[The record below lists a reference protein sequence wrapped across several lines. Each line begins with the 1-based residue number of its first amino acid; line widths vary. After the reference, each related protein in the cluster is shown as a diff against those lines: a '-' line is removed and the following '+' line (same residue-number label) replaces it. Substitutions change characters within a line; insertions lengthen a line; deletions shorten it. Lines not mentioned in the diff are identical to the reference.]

1 MQESTF
7 VNKQICK

>member
-7 VNKQICK
+7 VNKQI